1 MSAPDAHR
9 YQASELQGSALQVH
23 EIQAGLPTNRLGGPI
38 HYFFEVESTN
48 SYAHRLAEN
57 GAAEGAMVIAET
69 QTKGRGRLGR
79 VWVSPPYANLHYSVI
94 LRPTL
99 APVRAPQITLMA
111 AVALAD
117 SIASLVPC
125 SPAIKWPNDILV
137 NGRKTAGILTEASW
151 SSARIEFVILG
162 IGVNLNFPEELMP
175 ESIRP
180 RATSLLAVRQKTVQR
195 EAFVRRLIQDLDR
208 CYGELEEVGFH
219 SIATR
224 WEALFGLRGKKV
236 RVEMADQVVIG
247 TARGIDRDGALLL
260 ESERGIPQRIVAGDV
275 VPVED

>member
-79 VWVSPPYANLHYSVI
+79 LWVSPPYANLHYSVI

-99 APVRAPQITLMA
+99 PPVHAPQITLMA

-125 SPAIKWPNDILV
+125 SPAIKWPNDILM
-137 NGRKTAGILTEASW
+137 NGKKTAGILTEASW

-208 CYGELEEVGFH
+208 CYGELEESGFG
-219 SIATR
+219 ALAPQ
-224 WEALFGLRGKKV
+224 WEARFALRNCRV
-236 RVEMADQVVIG
+236 RTEMAGEVVFG
-247 TARGIDRDGALLL
+247 TAKGMDRDGALIV
-260 ESERGIPQRIVAGDV
+260 EKDDGTQQRVIAGDV
-275 VPVED
+275 IPVED